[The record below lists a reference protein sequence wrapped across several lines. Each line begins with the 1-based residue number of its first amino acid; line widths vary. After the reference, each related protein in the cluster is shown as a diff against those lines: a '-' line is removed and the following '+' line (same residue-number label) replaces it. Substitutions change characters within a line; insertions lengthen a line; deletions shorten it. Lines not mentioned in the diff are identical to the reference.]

1 MPVLRFQPSG
11 VRGACAAMV
20 AACSL
25 IHAASISAAMPAFQ
39 RSTLS
44 NGLVLLHAEEHS
56 LPIVNL
62 ELLVDAGSSSDPV
75 GQEGVAHLTARALLL
90 GGSRYTLSELN
101 EELDRMGAVL
111 STSCGKDFATVSL
124 KVLSKDLGKGLDLF
138 MDALTHPRFPRKEL
152 RREVS
157 RIRAALQA
165 AEQRPG
171 EVAERVFAETLFAG
185 GPYGH
190 AVEGTDGSL
199 RNLSRAKVR
208 RFYRSHYVP
217 ARCAL
222 AVVGDI
228 SADELK
234 RAVVPLLE
242 QWSARGGSVPGEP
255 PAPSGDR
262 AEAGEKT
269 VRIDR
274 DLSQTH
280 IVLGHLGLRRDN
292 PDFYAVSV
300 MNYILGG
307 GGFASRLLTEI
318 RNEKGLAYSVSSS
331 FFAGKHQGLFQIVLQ
346 TKNASAREAV
356 GIALRQM
363 ERIRGECVT
372 DAELEGAKRYL
383 TGSFPLRIDTSA
395 KLANFL
401 VQMEFYG
408 LGLDYPQ
415 RYPALIDA
423 VSKEDVLR
431 VARAYLHPDACTLVV
446 VGNLEEAGMQ

>member
-1 MPVLRFQPSG
+1 MLVLRFCFSN
-11 VRGACAAMV
+11 VRLVCVVAMV
-20 AACSL
+20 AAWCL
-25 IHAASISAAMPAFQ
+25 RHAASVSAAMPTFQ

-62 ELLVDAGSSSDPV
+62 QILVDAGSGADPE

-90 GGSRYTLSELN
+90 GGSRYTLRELN
-101 EELDRMGAVL
+101 EELDSMGAVL

-124 KVLSKDLGKGLDLF
+124 KVLGKDLGKGLDLF
-138 MDALTHPRFPRKEL
+138 VDVLTHPSFPRREL

-157 RIRAALQA
+157 RIRAALRASEQQA
-165 AEQRPG
+165 G

-199 RNLSRAKVR
+199 RKVSRADVR
-208 RFYRSHYVP
+208 RFYRSHYLP
-217 ARCAL
+217 ARCVL

-228 SADELK
+228 TADELK
-234 RAVVPLLE
+234 EVVVPLLE
-242 QWSARGGSVPGEP
+242 QWSARGTVPGVR

-262 AEAGEKT
+262 REAGQKI
-269 VRIDR
+269 VRVDR
-274 DLSQTH
+274 DLNQTH
-280 IVLGHLGLRRDN
+280 IVLGHLGIRRDN
-292 PDFYAVSV
+292 PDFYPLSV

-307 GGFASRLLTEI
+307 GGFASRLLTDI

-331 FFAGKHQGLFQIVLQ
+331 FFAGKHQGSFQIVLQ

-356 GIALRQM
+356 GLARRQM
-363 ERIRGECVT
+363 EKIRGEYVT

-383 TGSFPLRIDTSA
+383 TGSFPLRVDTSA

-408 LGLDYPQ
+408 LGVDYPQ

-431 VARAYLHPDACTLVV
+431 VARAYLHPDSCILVV
-446 VGNLEEAGMQ
+446 VGNLAEAGMQ